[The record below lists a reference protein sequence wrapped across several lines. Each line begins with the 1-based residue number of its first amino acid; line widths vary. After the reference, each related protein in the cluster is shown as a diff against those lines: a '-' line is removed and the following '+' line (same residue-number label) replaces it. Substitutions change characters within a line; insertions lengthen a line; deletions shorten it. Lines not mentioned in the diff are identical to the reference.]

1 MLSPNLPLLP
11 LQPVSSVRF
20 VTRFVEG
27 NFRFWDLKFLI
38 VEFLGEVQFYAL
50 DEVEFHDLYTFS
62 FSPDTT
68 ASPAPA
74 APHTTVPD
82 NSPAALTKSADYSGS
97 AARCYSPTLLY
108 SRRFWT
114 TRKFV
119 TSNFSVTYFSSLLLN
134 LQIQSDIPKLKFHSD
149 LSKIDFN

>member
-1 MLSPNLPLLP
+1 M
-11 LQPVSSVRF
+11 
-20 VTRFVEG
+20 EG

-38 VEFLGEVQFYAL
+38 VEFLGEVLFYAL

-68 ASPAPA
+68 ASSTPA

-82 NSPAALTKSADYSGS
+82 NSPAAPTESADYSGS
-97 AARCYSPTLLY
+97 AARCYSSTLLY

-119 TSNFSVTYFSSLLLN
+119 TSNFL
-134 LQIQSDIPKLKFHSD
+134 
-149 LSKIDFN
+149 